1 MLGITYVVDAGAKG
15 RFWTRSA
22 LLAINDLVAVRRAT
36 WSLNTPSYSN
46 GRIYHRSLKE
56 LVAIGR

>member
-1 MLGITYVVDAGAKG
+1 MLGITYVVDAGAKVLDE
-15 RFWTRSA
+15 SA
-22 LLAINDLVAVRRAT
+22 VLTINDLGPSGEA

-46 GRIYHRSLKE
+46 GRLYHRSLKE